1 MKKLWISILLVL
13 VCIFLSIF
21 FINFFKGK
29 KILVLTGGT
38 LIDGT
43 GKSPLTN
50 SVIVIEKN
58 KIKAISEEGKYRPPM
73 FAKTI
78 DIRGKFIIPGLID
91 MHVHYTDEAFS
102 DLFLLNGVT
111 SVRDMGND
119 PEFIL
124 SLRDKINAGIVQGPT
139 IFASSFIINN
149 RKIPFGASEYTIVA
163 RNPKEAKKIVSDLA
177 KKNVDWIKIYIT
189 LPEEMVRTIIKEAEK
204 NKIPVAGHL
213 RRVNARIAAQLG
225 IRTLE
230 HATGIAEA
238 LLGEEKFEDAPFL
251 WTISDK
257 TWLHVDKEKYYDLID
272 LFIRKNIY
280 IVANLTLY
288 QSFVSDGEEL
298 KNNPNAKLMSKSI
311 QDGWKRYI
319 SSRFL
324 DVTRD
329 KENWR
334 VTKQRLEEF
343 LLLFKERGGKILTGT
358 DTPWPFL
365 VPGFSLH
372 KELKL
377 LVKAGLSPL
386 EALMSATKYSAE
398 ALNQE
403 QNLGTIEE
411 GKIADLLILNEDPLE
426 DISHTQNIELIIKSG
441 KIINRKELYLS
452 IIEKQKKEE

>member
-1 MKKLWISILLVL
+1 VKKLWVSILLVL
-13 VCIFLSIF
+13 LLIFLGMF
-21 FINFFKGK
+21 FIRFFKGQ
-29 KILVLTGGT
+29 KILVLNGGT

-43 GKSPLTN
+43 GKSPLKN

-58 KIKAISEEGKYRPPM
+58 KIKAISEEGKYRSPM
-73 FAKTI
+73 FAKTM
-78 DIRGKFIIPGLID
+78 DVRGKFIIPGLID
-91 MHVHYTDEAFS
+91 MHVHFTDDAFS

-124 SLRDKINAGIVQGPT
+124 PLRDKINAGIIQGPT
-139 IFASSFIINN
+139 IFASGFIINN
-149 RKIPFGASEYTIVA
+149 RKIPFGASEYTIVV
-163 RNPKEAKKIVSDLA
+163 RNPKEARQVVSDLA

-189 LPEEMVRTIIKEAEK
+189 LPEGMVREIIKEADK

-213 RRVNARIAAQLG
+213 RRVDARLAAQWG

-238 LLGEEKFEDAPFL
+238 LLGKEEFEDAPFL

-257 TWLHVDKEKYYDLID
+257 TWLHVDKEKYDDLID
-272 LFIRKNIY
+272 LFIRKNVY

-288 QSFVSDGEEL
+288 QSFVSDADEL
-298 KNNPNAKLMSKSI
+298 KNNPNARLMSKSI
-311 QDGWKRYI
+311 QDSWKKYI
-319 SSRFL
+319 SGRFL
-324 DVTRD
+324 KRTKN
-329 KENWR
+329 KENWK

-343 LLLFKERGGKILTGT
+343 LLLFKQRGGKILTGT

-372 KELKL
+372 KELEL
-377 LVKAGLSPL
+377 LVEAGLTPL

-403 QNLGTIEE
+403 QYLGTIEE
-411 GKIADLLILNEDPLE
+411 GKLADLVILNEDPLE
-426 DISHTQNIELIIKSG
+426 NINYTQNVDLIIKSG
-441 KIINRKELYLS
+441 KIINRKNLYLS
-452 IIEKQKKEE
+452 ILEKLKKYE